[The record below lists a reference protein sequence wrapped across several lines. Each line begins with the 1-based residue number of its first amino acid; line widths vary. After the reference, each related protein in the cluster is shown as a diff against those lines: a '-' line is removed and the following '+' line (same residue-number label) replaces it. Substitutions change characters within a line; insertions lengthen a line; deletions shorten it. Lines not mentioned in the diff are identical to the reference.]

1 MRVRHNFDAERMRQ
15 HSQWHGLD
23 KRVRARA
30 DPVVFLLQAKHYGAR
45 RATSDDNSLLER
57 DGAKFWRSGGR
68 REGARE
74 PKQVHLVG
82 WSCPSPC
89 NVAGL
94 SRRGG
99 LERIDM
105 MSGVRTWVTAGQGR
119 SAPTRV
125 HATIGLGRL
134 LGRGGR
140 KRIVFFFFVYCLWH
154 NFYMYLLGFS

>member
-1 MRVRHNFDAERMRQ
+1 M
-15 HSQWHGLD
+15 G
-23 KRVRARA
+23 
-30 DPVVFLLQAKHYGAR
+30 
-45 RATSDDNSLLER
+45 
-57 DGAKFWRSGGR
+57 RSFGQVGGR

-74 PKQVHLVG
+74 PEQVRLVG
-82 WSCPSPC
+82 WSCPSPH

-105 MSGVRTWVTAGQGR
+105 MSGVCTWVTAGQGR

-140 KRIVFFFFVYCLWH
+140 KRIVFFFCL
-154 NFYMYLLGFS
+154 LLVA